1 MKKQSYTVQ
10 LQQVYAVEPYTR
22 LFVTE
27 YNKVYFN
34 SFAVT
39 QPYKEHP
46 ESKLRDLDANQVIIF
61 YEEANASIEL
71 LDKQISEIKIKIAST
86 MKTILNDAKIS
97 LVKEQ
102 EDNETL

>member
-1 MKKQSYTVQ
+1 M
-10 LQQVYAVEPYTR
+10 
-22 LFVTE
+22 
-27 YNKVYFN
+27 
-34 SFAVT
+34 
-39 QPYKEHP
+39 
-46 ESKLRDLDANQVIIF
+46 IIF